1 MNKALKKKSKLNFK
15 QAYGNSF
22 LVIGWLYVCGR
33 KSKSKVI
40 RARFKEMEKEKLVF
54 KGFCRRVL

>member
-22 LVIGWLYVCGR
+22 LVIGWLHGYGC
-33 KSKSKVI
+33 KFKVK
-40 RARFKEMEKEKLVF
+40 RARFKEVKKEKFVLN
-54 KGFCRRVL
+54 GFI